1 MSPLYNPIALAPLL
15 CTDLIDFILR
25 HHTSP
30 TTLIICSSR
39 EAFLQEIQ
47 ACINYTH
54 PRDSTADVVDEPSPD
69 GNARPL
75 HPLLI
80 PTIHLIAKSRSVN
93 LAFAP
98 TLPHL
103 RAYMATYTPN
113 VECEPFPSINTTKSG
128 SQYPMLVVWG
138 LANLHRSTTEHS
150 AQGLSRSLAAAVE
163 TAKRNGQRLVLAESR
178 VLDGV
183 IEYEGIGNVTDPW
196 KEQVPLLSGSV
207 RFGGEDRVWA
217 GKLVE
222 VETVVGRWCRFITV
236 GDGD

>member
-1 MSPLYNPIALAPLL
+1 
-15 CTDLIDFILR
+15 
-25 HHTSP
+25 
-30 TTLIICSSR
+30 
-39 EAFLQEIQ
+39 
-47 ACINYTH
+47 
-54 PRDSTADVVDEPSPD
+54 
-69 GNARPL
+69 
-75 HPLLI
+75 
-80 PTIHLIAKSRSVN
+80 
-93 LAFAP
+93 
-98 TLPHL
+98 
-103 RAYMATYTPN
+103 
-113 VECEPFPSINTTKSG
+113 
-128 SQYPMLVVWG
+128 MLVVWG